1 MATANAGKLREM
13 RSLLELPGLELVS
26 LADLRIL
33 QTVDEGS
40 DYAENARRKAVTFA
54 ASARMWTIADDSGLE
69 VDALAGAP
77 GPHSAR
83 LAGPRASDAERRTT
97 LLDLLGPHPRP
108 WTARFLCTMALA
120 SPAGSVDLAVG
131 RCEGEIV
138 PQERGAGGFG
148 YDPIF
153 RIDGGERTM
162 AELTEPEKNLIS
174 HRARAVQSL
183 LPILRRRIGLPEP

>member
-1 MATANAGKLREM
+1 M
-13 RSLLELPGLELVS
+13 RSLFILPGLELIS

-54 ASARMWTIADDSGLE
+54 SSARMWTIADDSGLE

-77 GPHSAR
+77 GPRSAR
-83 LAGPRASDAERRTT
+83 LAGPRASDAERRRT
-97 LLDLLGPHPRP
+97 LLALLEPFARP
-108 WTARFLCTMALA
+108 WTSRFRCTMALA
-120 SPAGSVDLAVG
+120 SPEGGVDLAVG
-131 RCEGEIV
+131 MCEGEIV
-138 PQERGAGGFG
+138 PQESGAGGFG

-153 RIDGGERTM
+153 RIAGGDRTM

-174 HRARAVQSL
+174 HRARAVQAL
-183 LPILRRRIGLPEP
+183 LPTLRRRIGLHDP